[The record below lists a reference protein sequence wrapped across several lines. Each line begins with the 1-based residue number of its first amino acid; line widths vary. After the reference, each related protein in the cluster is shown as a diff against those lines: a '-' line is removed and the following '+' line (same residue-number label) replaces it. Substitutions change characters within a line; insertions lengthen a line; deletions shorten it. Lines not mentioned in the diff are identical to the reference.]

1 MGGMWRLVVEVARK
15 SRLQLFATT
24 HSQDCILGLASMIKS
39 YPELADEVSVHKI
52 DTSLPQSRQCPRDGH
67 SDRPRERC
75 RLSLGSVHATTIK
88 PSC

>member
-39 YPELADEVSVHKI
+39 FPNLADEVSIHKI
-52 DTSLPQSRQCPRDGH
+52 DTSLPQAV
-67 SDRPRERC
+67 
-75 RLSLGSVHATTIK
+75 SVHGTDIPIALE
-88 PSC
+88 SGVDFR